1 MLNVVTF
8 QHNDKMLDLGCG
20 YGVVGIIAAQSIK
33 MDNVYMSDVSEIA
46 VRFALENSE
55 YNGIH
60 NPKVILSDGFS
71 NIKEKD
77 FSLILS
83 NPPYHND
90 FKIPK
95 EFIENGFHHLKDGG
109 KMYMVTK
116 RKLWYM
122 KKFIRIFGGVKVYER
137 EGYFVFEAEKKI
149 LILNR
154 NQKNKQLSKKLS
166 RKYGKN

>member
-8 QHNDKMLDLGCG
+8 QHNDKLLDLGCG
-20 YGVVGIIAAQSIK
+20 YGVVGIIAAQIIK

-46 VRFALENSE
+46 IRLTVENVK

-71 NIKEKD
+71 NINEKD
-77 FSLILS
+77 FSLIIS
-83 NPPYHND
+83 NPPYHED

-95 EFIENGFHHLKDGG
+95 EFIENGFRHLKDGG

-122 KKFIRIFGGVKVYER
+122 KKFIRVFGGVKVYER
-137 EGYFVFEAEKKI
+137 EGYFVFEAEKRSSNM
-149 LILNR
+149 NR

-166 RKYGKN
+166 RKYGK